1 MATRTALQ
9 ASWELFRR
17 LLERLWGALATLL
30 DSSWPLLVR
39 RGRPKISFGAAFWHP
54 KAVPSAS
61 GRVPE
66 AAPGAQNGSRWV
78 FRRSGVDLGW
88 IFVHVRMICCR
99 FSLEP
104 HATKARK
111 QHLKE
116 ESRDPQRT
124 SWLLRRAVA
133 LYCSH
138 LFRNH
143 FRTLH
148 VQPFFV
154 ANPQA
159 HLLASHNA
167 LPGPTRHRASK
178 TKSEPG
184 QL

>member
-30 DSSWPLLVR
+30 DSSWSLLVR
-39 RGRPKISFGAAFWHP
+39 RGRPKISFGAAFWRP

-99 FSLEP
+99 FSFEP

-138 LFRNH
+138 FFRND

-159 HLLASHNA
+159 HLVS
-167 LPGPTRHRASK
+167 
-178 TKSEPG
+178 
-184 QL
+184 QLHTCWNVAGAVSAQLWESAET